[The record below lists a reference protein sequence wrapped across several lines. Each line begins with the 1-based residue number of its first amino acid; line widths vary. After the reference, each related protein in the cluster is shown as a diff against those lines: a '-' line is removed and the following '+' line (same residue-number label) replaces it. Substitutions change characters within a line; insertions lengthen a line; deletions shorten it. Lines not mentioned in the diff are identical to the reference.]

1 MNIQEEIR
9 ALKKE
14 RNALILAHYYVPG
27 PVQEI
32 ADVVGDSFALSQ
44 KAADTDAEVLVF
56 AGVSF
61 MGESAK
67 ILSPDKT
74 VLLPDAGADCPMAH
88 MATEESIR
96 KLRDQYP
103 DLAVVC
109 YINSTARLKAL
120 SDVCVTSSNAVKI
133 VRALPNR
140 NIYFI
145 PDRNLGQYVAG
156 QVPEKNI
163 ILNDGYCPIHH
174 SLTPELLL
182 AAKEAHPEA
191 QVLMHPECPPE
202 TLRLADYVGS
212 TAGILTHA
220 RLSSHEEFLV
230 ATEEGVL
237 WQLCRENPGKHFYTP
252 TEDFCC
258 PGMKLVTLEKVRNV
272 LKYNTNP
279 VEIEEPLRLAALRPL
294 ERMLRLAA
302 QGRES

>member
-88 MATEESIR
+88 MATEESIW

-145 PDRNLGQYVAG
+145 PDRNL
-156 QVPEKNI
+156 
-163 ILNDGYCPIHH
+163 
-174 SLTPELLL
+174 
-182 AAKEAHPEA
+182 
-191 QVLMHPECPPE
+191 
-202 TLRLADYVGS
+202 
-212 TAGILTHA
+212 
-220 RLSSHEEFLV
+220 
-230 ATEEGVL
+230 
-237 WQLCRENPGKHFYTP
+237 
-252 TEDFCC
+252 
-258 PGMKLVTLEKVRNV
+258 
-272 LKYNTNP
+272 
-279 VEIEEPLRLAALRPL
+279 
-294 ERMLRLAA
+294 
-302 QGRES
+302 